1 MADQNTIA
9 AIKTL
14 RDRTGAG
21 MMDCKKA
28 LEATGYDIEKSIDY
42 LREKGI
48 AKQAKRAG
56 RTAAEG
62 LALVKAEGN
71 KAALIEVNCETDF
84 VSASD
89 KFQEYAQFVLNYVLK
104 NEPASIEV
112 AREGTLTMHDT
123 VALATGEKT
132 EFRRMALLT
141 KEDGQGFGTYIHQ
154 KGRISVCVLLAKEDE
169 EFAHHLAMHIADSGA
184 IYVNLED
191 VPASEREREL
201 GIAKAEVAADEKLLN
216 KPQQVKK
223 DQIAEK
229 KVDKALSQYC
239 LLKQKFLLDPS
250 KTVEQVLAEKGNKV
264 ISFVRYQ
271 VGEGLAA

>member
-62 LALVKAEGN
+62 LALVKAEGD

-89 KFQEYAQFVLNYVLK
+89 KFQEYAKYVLDYTLA
-104 NEPASIEV
+104 NNPASVEE
-112 AREGTLTMHDT
+112 AREATLQMHDT

-132 EFRRMALLT
+132 EFRRLAIIT

-154 KGRISVCVLLAKEDE
+154 KGRIAVCVLLAKEDE

-184 IYVNLED
+184 IYLNLED
-191 VPASEREREL
+191 VPAAEREREL
-201 GIAKAEVAADEKLLN
+201 NVAKAEVAADEKLIN
-216 KPQQVKK
+216 KPQLVK

-239 LLKQKFLLDPS
+239 LIKQKFLLDPS

>member
-21 MMDCKKA
+21 MMNCKKA

-89 KFQEYAQFVLNYVLK
+89 KFQEYAQFVLNYVLE
-104 NEPASIEV
+104 NEPTSIEA

-216 KPQQVKK
+216 KPQQVK